1 MVLLHKNQQP
11 EGLKDYQHISLIH
24 SIGKLFAKGLAMRLA
39 PHMPQ
44 IVKANQSAFIRGRF
58 IHENFRSVQLACRWL
73 RARKCPTVLIKIDL
87 AKAFDT
93 VAWPFLLEV
102 L

>member
-11 EGLKDYQHISLIH
+11 EGLKDYRPISLIH

-44 IVKANQSAFIRGRF
+44 IVKAN
-58 IHENFRSVQLACRWL
+58 
-73 RARKCPTVLIKIDL
+73 
-87 AKAFDT
+87 
-93 VAWPFLLEV
+93 
-102 L
+102 

>member
-44 IVKANQSAFIRGRF
+44 IVKAN
-58 IHENFRSVQLACRWL
+58 
-73 RARKCPTVLIKIDL
+73 
-87 AKAFDT
+87 
-93 VAWPFLLEV
+93 
-102 L
+102 